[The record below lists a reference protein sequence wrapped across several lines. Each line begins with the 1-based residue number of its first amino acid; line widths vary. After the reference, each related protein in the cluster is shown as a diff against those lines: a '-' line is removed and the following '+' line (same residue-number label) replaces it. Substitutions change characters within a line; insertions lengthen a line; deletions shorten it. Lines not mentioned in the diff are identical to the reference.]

1 MGWTCP
7 PLYGKSKFYEKKLEK
22 LIKEESKIKE
32 EIKICKEKI
41 NELKK

>member
-1 MGWTCP
+1 MGWMAP

-22 LIKEESKIKE
+22 LIKRDNKTKE